1 MTATT
6 ERSGIVIQDRDR
18 HLLREVAA
26 LRVIDREQAKVI
38 AGYRSTTRVNRRL
51 RALIQ
56 VGLLKRFFLGT
67 QGAGQKALYGISR
80 KAAALVDVPYRGLQR
95 RPNEALIADL
105 FVQHQLT
112 VNDLYCSL
120 KFGPIPSVGVRFER
134 WVHFFQPIVPEIRL
148 IPDGYLEFSAKDQVI
163 GCFLEI
169 DLGGES
175 LKVWTE
181 KVRNYLQ
188 LALTGIFERVFR
200 QPSFRVLVIANS
212 ERRMQSIRKA
222 VLPMTAKIFWFATL
236 ADVQGPRF
244 FDPVWLRPK
253 GDERAPL
260 IYPLP

>member
-1 MTATT
+1 MTTTT

-26 LRVIDREQAKVI
+26 LRVIDREQAKLI

-51 RALIQ
+51 RSLIQ
-56 VGLLKRFFLGT
+56 AGLLKRFFLGT
-67 QGAGQKALYGISR
+67 DGAGQKALYGISR
-80 KAAALVDVPYRGLQR
+80 KGAVLVDVPYRGLQR
-95 RPNEALIADL
+95 RSNEALIADL

-112 VNDLYCSL
+112 VNDLCCSL
-120 KFGPIPSVGVRFER
+120 MYRTIPLAGVRFEH

-148 IPDGYLEFSAKDQVI
+148 IPDGYVEFSANDEIVA
-163 GCFLEI
+163 CFLEV
-169 DLGGES
+169 DRGVET

-188 LALTGIFERVFR
+188 LALTGTFERVLH
-200 QPSFRVLVIANS
+200 QSSFRVLVVANS
-212 ERRMQSIRKA
+212 ERRMQSIRKT

-244 FDPVWLRPK
+244 FDAVWLRPK
-253 GDERAPL
+253 GDERVPL
-260 IYPLP
+260 IHPLP